1 MFPFIPYNYDYYS
14 YEYDFSWFFNQNI
27 TLWDGFSLSMFQLL
41 YYGLSIAL
49 WLICFVFQAVG
60 LYAMAKQQGLRGKG
74 LAWVPVLNMYMLGKV
89 SDSVSG
95 AFGRPTHK
103 RVSLLTM
110 HIILSSASYGLL
122 FFLPA
127 VIQFLIQFFTYS
139 NYYQLNP
146 GHGVPAFTPVA
157 SVLTVL
163 FTSLGLIALAVVYYV
178 FLMRALYVIF
188 KDRSERNCALMIV
201 LCIFIN
207 YAVGPCLF
215 AVRNNQSKA
224 ALRIDYRRRQ
234 QEAQQAAYQ
243 QAYAAYEESSGSEP
257 AGDYDASVPHTQME
271 SEPTIPVYEPSETA
285 AEEPLD
291 KPEQ

>member
-1 MFPFIPYNYDYYS
+1 MFPFIPYNYDYNYN
-14 YEYDFSWFFNQNI
+14 YNYDFSWFFNQNV
-27 TLWDGFSLSMFQLL
+27 TLWDGFTISMFQLL

-49 WLICFVFQAVG
+49 WLLCFVFQAVG
-60 LYAMAKQQGLRGKG
+60 LYTMAKQQGLRGKG

-110 HIILSSASYGLL
+110 HIILSAASYGLL

-146 GHGVPAFTPVA
+146 GYGAPTFTPVA

-163 FTSLGLIALAVVYYV
+163 FTSLGVIALAVVYYV

-207 YAVGPCLF
+207 YAIGPCLF

-224 ALRIDYRRRQ
+224 ALRLDYHRRQ

-243 QAYAAYEESSGSEP
+243 QAYAVYEEPSASQPAGGYDAPAYSQPESELASPGYESSEP
-257 AGDYDASVPHTQME
+257 
-271 SEPTIPVYEPSETA
+271 A